1 MLDKCHSQKI
11 PIDSIIITSRTR
23 KDFGD
28 IESLA
33 ESIPVVELLQPIVIN
48 ENNELIDGQRRI
60 RACIQLGIKEIPCY
74 RVSLAKIILG
84 EFHANSNRKDFL
96 RRKGWPYLRL

>member
-1 MLDKCHSQKI
+1 MPDKCHSQKI

-33 ESIPVVELLQPIVIN
+33 ESISIVVLLQSIVIN

-84 EFHANSNRKDFL
+84 EISCKFEPQGFFFVG
-96 RRKGWPYLRL
+96 KGGHI